1 MLNDILRF
9 NKEFVKNREY
19 EKYITNKYPEKKV
32 AIVTCMDTR
41 LIELLPAALGFKN
54 GDIKIIKNAGG
65 IISHPFGSA
74 LRSLLIAIYE
84 LGVNE
89 VMIIGHTD
97 CGAQQ
102 LHSSSIIGHMKE
114 RGITEDS
121 FKMLKYCGVNLDN
134 WLDGFKDLES
144 SVRNSVD
151 MVRSHPFVP
160 KDVSVNGFIINSI
173 TGELTPVE
181 EVLPE

>member
-1 MLNDILRF
+1 MLEDILKF
-9 NKEFVKNREY
+9 NEEFVKNKGY
-19 EKYITNKYPEKKV
+19 EKYITNKYPDRKI

-65 IISHPFGSA
+65 VISHPFGSA
-74 LRSLLIAIYE
+74 VRSLLIAIYE

-102 LHSSSIIGHMKE
+102 LNSSSIIGHMKS
-114 RGITEDS
+114 RGITES
-121 FKMLKYCGVNLDN
+121 NFQMLQYFGMETEK
-134 WLDGFKDLES
+134 WLNGFSDLES
-144 SVRNSVD
+144 SVRNSVEL
-151 MVRSHPFVP
+151 VRHHPFVP
-160 KDVSVNGFIINSI
+160 KDISVDGFIINSV
-173 TGELTPVE
+173 TGELTKVI
-181 EVLPE
+181 

>member
-1 MLNDILRF
+1 MVEDILTF
-9 NKEFVKNREY
+9 NKKFVENKGY
-19 EKYITNKYPEKKV
+19 EKYITNKYPDRKI

-74 LRSLLIAIYE
+74 IRSLLIAIYE

-102 LHSSSIIGHMKE
+102 LNSSAIIGHMKS
-114 RGITEDS
+114 RGITDEN
-121 FKMLKYCGVNLDN
+121 FRMLKYCGLNLDN
-134 WLDGFKDLES
+134 WLSGFSDIES
-144 SVRNSVD
+144 SVRNSVEL
-151 MVRSHPFVP
+151 VRHHPFVP
-160 KDVSVNGFIINSI
+160 DDVSVDGFVINSV
-173 TGELTPVE
+173 TGELAGV
-181 EVLPE
+181 V